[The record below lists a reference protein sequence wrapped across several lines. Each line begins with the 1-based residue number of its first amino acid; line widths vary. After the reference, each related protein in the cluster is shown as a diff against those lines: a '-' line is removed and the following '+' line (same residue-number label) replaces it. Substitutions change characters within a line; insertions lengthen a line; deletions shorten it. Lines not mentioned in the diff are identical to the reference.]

1 MLLIVIA
8 GLSGS
13 TADIQ
18 HRRDT
23 FGSNMIPPKP
33 SKTFL
38 RLVWEALQDMT
49 LIILEVAAFISL
61 CLSFYHAGT
70 KHNDHKSGNSSLGER
85 KYLFTINLLCNDR

>member
-1 MLLIVIA
+1 MILIILA

-49 LIILEVAAFISL
+49 LLILEVAAFISL
-61 CLSFYHAGT
+61 CLSFYHAST
-70 KHNDHKSGNSSLGER
+70 HKSSHKFDNSSLVER
-85 KYLFTINLLCNDR
+85 KYLRSIF